1 VVQGFNDPRVPRT
14 EAMQMVQKVRA
25 NGTPVWFLMANDEG
39 HGFAK
44 KKNADYLF
52 YATVM
57 FMKEFLLK

>member
-1 VVQGFNDPRVPRT
+1 VQGFNDPRVPRT
-14 EAMQMVQKVRA
+14 EAMQMVQKIRSTGV
-25 NGTPVWFLMANDEG
+25 PVWFLMANDEG